1 MNYSQ
6 TLLTSL
12 KANNDGIS
20 DYRAAKILGCTRSHI
35 SGIKSGRVNMSENM
49 AIRIAKMSGMSP
61 EKVVIKLLIDKSES
75 DEMRQVWE
83 EIQEKISH

>member
-1 MNYSQ
+1 
-6 TLLTSL
+6 
-12 KANNDGIS
+12 
-20 DYRAAKILGCTRSHI
+20 
-35 SGIKSGRVNMSENM
+35 MSENM

>member
-6 TLLTSL
+6 TLLTEL
-12 KANNDGIS
+12 KANKDGIS
-20 DYRAAKILGCTRSHI
+20 DYKAAQILGCTRQYI
-35 SGIKSGRVNMSENM
+35 SRIKTGHKNMSEEM
-49 AIRIAKMSGMSP
+49 AIRAAKMAGMDTK
-61 EKVVIKLLIDKSES
+61 KVIIRLLIDKSES